1 MHPYRM
7 QQLITERGK
16 DDVINV
22 SQRASLYNTIDR
34 LLRDGLIQ
42 LMETTRD
49 GQRPERSVYEITDA
63 GRDSAELWMRE
74 MLTDPRPEYPEFAA
88 AVAHLPMITPGQSAE
103 YLAVRATELAAEVAR
118 LETAISSVDDWLPRL
133 FLLDTELLLDLRR
146 TELRWTTAVL
156 EDLQDGSITWSR
168 ESLDAF
174 AAAHSNPYPEDSSS

>member
-1 MHPYRM
+1 MTKRSPLALAVLALLVEAPMHPYRM

-22 SQRASLYNTIDR
+22 SQR
-34 LLRDGLIQ
+34 
-42 LMETTRD
+42 
-49 GQRPERSVYEITDA
+49 PERSVYEITDA
-63 GRDSAELWMRE
+63 GRAAAQQWMRE

-103 YLAVRATELAAEVAR
+103 YLAGRATALEAEVAR
-118 LETAISSVDDWLPRL
+118 LEASISSVKDWLPRL

-156 EDLQDGSITWSR
+156 EDLKDGSIDWSR

-174 AAAHSNPYPEDSSS
+174 AAAHPNPYPEDSSS